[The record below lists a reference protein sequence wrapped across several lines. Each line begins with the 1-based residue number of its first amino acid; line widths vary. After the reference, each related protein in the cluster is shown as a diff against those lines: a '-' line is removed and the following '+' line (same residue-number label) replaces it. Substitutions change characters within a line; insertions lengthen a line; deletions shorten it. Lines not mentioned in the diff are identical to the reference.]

1 MPDESESERQWVV
14 EPPPGQGEISLY
26 MACGEGVELTAEQ
39 ESALSA
45 LLLTLED
52 SDAEVVGHSK
62 NCPELSICNPLS
74 CGKVGCWPGL
84 QCNTLTRSA
93 AVSASQGWSLLGSFG
108 SPP

>member
-1 MPDESESERQWVV
+1 MSDESKSERRWVV
-14 EPPPGQGEISLY
+14 EPSPAQGEISLY
-26 MACGEGVELTAEQ
+26 MACGDGVELTADQ

-74 CGKVGCWPGL
+74 CGKVGCYPGL
-84 QCNTLTRSA
+84 QCNTLTRSGS
-93 AVSASQGWSLLGSFG
+93 VSASLGWSLMGSFG
-108 SPP
+108 PPA